1 MEHQDLIDKYFQN
14 TLSPKEQFLFN
25 ELLHSDVS
33 FEQEFRFQKDLKKAI
48 RAQEQAELKQ
58 RLVNLEE
65 KSSKGFL
72 YRPQVKKWL
81 AAASLT
87 LLLGLGGVLIKNS
100 YFPSSER
107 LYAEH
112 FSPARNT
119 VMPVVR
125 GEEVQNRQP
134 ALAEFSR
141 CIVCYRDVPSAA
153 GRKA

>member
-65 KSSKGFL
+65 KSSKDFL
-72 YRPQVKKWL
+72 YRPQVKKLW
-81 AAASLT
+81 
-87 LLLGLGGVLIKNS
+87 IKGWRRS
-100 YFPSSER
+100 REPF
-107 LYAEH
+107 
-112 FSPARNT
+112 
-119 VMPVVR
+119 
-125 GEEVQNRQP
+125 QIQW
-134 ALAEFSR
+134 ALKKR
-141 CIVCYRDVPSAA
+141 H
-153 GRKA
+153 